1 MVVACASRARTL
13 VASAVINGDGLGR
26 RWASVIAVCV
36 AAVLAMTTTQLKAA
50 NLILDGSFEN
60 EANLSL
66 PLSPWTLANS
76 DGSNFIWNGNPQ
88 DGGNSFVWQQTGSL
102 AILSQTVAAPAG
114 QYTLS
119 FYLDAWQDGGTHVF
133 TASVGG
139 VQLATLTDSDFQV
152 WPGNP
157 GDFTPY
163 VSYSFPVTVSSAN
176 PVVEFQFQDDNGTS
190 YLDNI
195 SMVSVPEPA
204 TLSLLLVGGLAF
216 LRKRRP

>member
-1 MVVACASRARTL
+1 MTEGFVDWTSSQKSLSARVKKEKVNMKSTSIVVAFSM
-13 VASAVINGDGLGR
+13 
-26 RWASVIAVCV
+26 
-36 AAVLAMTTTQLKAA
+36 AAVLAMATTQIKA
-50 NLILDGSFEN
+50 NLIQDGSFEN
-60 EANLSL
+60 ETNLSL

-76 DGSNFIWNGNPQ
+76 DGSNYIWNGNPQ

-102 AILSQTVAAPAG
+102 AILSQTVTAPAG
-114 QYTLS
+114 QYTFS
-119 FYLDAWQDGGTHVF
+119 FYLDAWQDGGAHVF

-152 WPGNP
+152 WPGN
-157 GDFTPY
+157 FTPY
-163 VSYSFPVTVSSAN
+163 VFYSFPVTVSSAN

-204 TLSLLLVGGLAF
+204 TIGLVAIGLLGALTIRR
-216 LRKRRP
+216 RKA